1 MNTLKNLIQKY
12 EIFERPNLDA
22 QHAIW
27 EVHSVKI
34 MGFFL
39 GLLMASIFPQITS
52 IPKLYWVIGFV
63 IFAGYPGIMAVLRMK
78 RSNIKS

>member
-22 QHAIW
+22 HHAIW

-34 MGFFL
+34 MGFF
-39 GLLMASIFPQITS
+39 SD
-52 IPKLYWVIGFV
+52 Y
-63 IFAGYPGIMAVLRMK
+63 
-78 RSNIKS
+78 